1 MENNALEL
9 RRWTLFKSKLFSG
22 TFEVHLNPVKRIP
35 PLTSTAQNKR
45 PFKSTTNK
53 STLRYALIS
62 MIVKVHESSSAFP

>member
-1 MENNALEL
+1 MLIWA
-9 RRWTLFKSKLFSG
+9 LFKSKLFSG
-22 TFEVHLNPVKRIP
+22 TFESALEPCKTES

-53 STLRYALIS
+53 STFRYALIS